1 VEGRRADRKVV
12 GLEQVVASVEA
23 EMARVD
29 RFLQERLRP
38 GKPELLPLLEHAARF
53 KGKRL
58 RPAQVLLA
66 GKALGGIT
74 EDHTKVAAVV
84 ELIHT
89 ATLVHDDIL
98 DDATLRR
105 KLPTLH
111 TLYGIEASLLLGD
124 YIYAVAFTVSTSLED
139 QTCSQVLGEVTR
151 TVCQGEISQ
160 VLFKGKTDL
169 TEEDYLEIIG
179 AKTAS
184 LYGAACELGAHY
196 AGAPGE
202 IRERFRN
209 YGYNL
214 GLAFQV
220 VDDCLDLAG
229 DEGKVGKTLGSDVAK
244 GKMTLPLIR
253 VFQGAGEEGR
263 KELERLFRDVPPG
276 ERRRILEERFDL
288 ARGVA
293 YAREKARRFARA
305 GLDALEN
312 LEGEKSSMEALRRM
326 ASFVLDREW

>member
-1 VEGRRADRKVV
+1 MVE
-12 GLEQVVASVEA
+12 LEQVVASVEA
-23 EMARVD
+23 ELARVD

-38 GKPELLPLLEHAARF
+38 GRPELLPLLEHAARF

-66 GKALGGIT
+66 GKALGGPG
-74 EDHTKVAAVV
+74 EDHTRVAAVV

-89 ATLVHDDIL
+89 ATLIHDDIL

-124 YIYAVAFTVSTSLED
+124 YIYAVAFTVSTDMED

-196 AGAPGE
+196 AGAPPE
-202 IRERFRN
+202 IRERFRR

-214 GLAFQV
+214 GLAFQI
-220 VDDCLDLAG
+220 VDDCLDLSG
-229 DEGKVGKTLGSDVAK
+229 DEEKVGKTLGSDVAK

-253 VFQGAGEEGR
+253 VFQAAGEEGR
-263 KELERLFRDVPPG
+263 RELGRLFREVPPG
-276 ERRRILEERFDL
+276 ERRRILDEEFDL
-288 ARGVA
+288 ARGVS
-293 YAREKARRFARA
+293 YAKEKARRFAREGLEA
-305 GLDALEN
+305 LDGLDGERTAL
-312 LEGEKSSMEALRRM
+312 SSLRRM

>member
-1 VEGRRADRKVV
+1 VV
-12 GLEQVVASVEA
+12 GLEKLTASVEA
-23 EMARVD
+23 ELARVD
-29 RFLQERLRP
+29 RFLAEKLRP
-38 GKPELLPLLEHAARF
+38 GRPELLPLLDHAARF

-66 GKALGGIT
+66 GKALGGLG
-74 EDHTKVAAVV
+74 EDHVRVAAVV

-89 ATLVHDDIL
+89 ATLIHDDIL

-124 YIYAVAFTVSTSLED
+124 YIYAVAFTVSTTLED
-139 QTCSQVLGEVTR
+139 QTCSRVLGEVTR

-169 TEEDYLEIIG
+169 SEEDYLEIIG

-196 AGAPGE
+196 AGASPE
-202 IRERFRN
+202 TRERFRS

-220 VDDCLDLAG
+220 VDDLLDLAG
-229 DEGKVGKTLGSDVAK
+229 EEEKVGKTLGSDIAK

-253 VFQGAGEEGR
+253 VFQAAGDEGR
-263 KELERLFRDVPPG
+263 AELDRVFRDVPPG
-276 ERRRILEERFDL
+276 ERRRILEEKFDL
-288 ARGVA
+288 AQGVA
-293 YAREKARRFARA
+293 YAREKARDFARA
-305 GLDALEN
+305 GLAALEG
-312 LEGEKSSMEALRRM
+312 LGGEETSLEALRSM
-326 ASFVLDREW
+326 ASFVLERDW